1 MQKIFDSHFHII
13 DPKFELVENN
23 GFVPAYYTVSDYLE
37 ELKAVGLEAIGGAV
51 VSGSFQGFDQTYF
64 EEALEQLGDN
74 FVGVTQLPFETTDEE
89 LARLHQVGIRG
100 VRFNLYR
107 GFDASLEQI
116 EELSLR
122 CYELFG
128 WKTEFYVNLAA
139 TSDALKDLILRLP
152 ATSIDHIG
160 MTSVPYEKL
169 REYMKN
175 GVPIRLTGFGRVEY
189 SREELSE
196 LIRVLYEMNPDG
208 LIFGTDLPS
217 TRAAYRFSR
226 EDIEL
231 IQEVL
236 NEEECQKVF
245 WKNGYEW
252 YLGA

>member
-1 MQKIFDSHFHII
+1 M
-13 DPKFELVENN
+13 ENN

-160 MTSVPYEKL
+160 MTSVPYGEVA
-169 REYMKN
+169 RVYEEWGAN
-175 GVPIRLTGFGRVEY
+175 SFNRIWSSGV
-189 SREELSE
+189 
-196 LIRVLYEMNPDG
+196 
-208 LIFGTDLPS
+208 
-217 TRAAYRFSR
+217 
-226 EDIEL
+226 
-231 IQEVL
+231 
-236 NEEECQKVF
+236 
-245 WKNGYEW
+245 
-252 YLGA
+252 